1 MSDVAPNG
9 IEIYPVDGIP
19 ELRPGADL
27 AGLIATAAPWL
38 ADDDIVV
45 VTSKAVSKV
54 EGRLLSVPTDP
65 SGREQARQAAIEQ
78 ETVRVVATRGPT
90 RIVETRNGW
99 VMAAA
104 GVDASNLLAGELAL
118 LPFDSDDS
126 ARRLRAEL
134 AARLGVSVAVV
145 VSDTFGR
152 PWRRGQT
159 DVAIGVAG
167 IPAVTDLRG
176 TLDTHGVPMQVTEI
190 ALADELAGA
199 ADLVKGKL
207 AGRPVAVI
215 RGLQLPPGDDAGAVA
230 LQRPLTEDMFHL
242 GTRDVLPSRGSP
254 ERFGS
259 DPVPLT
265 LVRSAVEVAVRSA
278 ARTFGLDPTDLPR
291 TSVLT
296 YAGNESPPAEGDQ
309 ESQLRST
316 ATVVV
321 EITALPTVAGEP
333 GPLAA
338 GALIHGVLVQLH
350 AEGLAGVFVPSEDG
364 HPLLGQVLIGS
375 LQNPR

>member
-1 MSDVAPNG
+1 MSDAVPTG
-9 IEIYPVDGIP
+9 IEIRPVDGIP

-27 AGLIATAAPWL
+27 AGLIAAAAPWL

-54 EGRLLSVPTDP
+54 EGRLLSVPADP
-65 SGREQARQAAIEQ
+65 TGRERARQTAIEQ

-104 GVDASNLLAGELAL
+104 GVDASNLPPGELAL
-118 LPFDSDDS
+118 LPVDSDAS
-126 ARRLRAEL
+126 ARRLRAEF
-134 AARLGVSVAVV
+134 AARLGVSVSVV

-190 ALADELAGA
+190 AVADELAGA

-215 RGLQLPPGDDAGAVA
+215 RGLRLPSGDGAGAVA

-242 GTRDVLPSRGSP
+242 GTRDVLPSRRSP

-265 LVRSAVEVAVRSA
+265 LVRSAVEVAVGSA

-291 TSVLT
+291 TAVRAYDGS
-296 YAGNESPPAEGDQ
+296 ESPTTEGGR
-309 ESQLRST
+309 EAQLRST
-316 ATVVV
+316 ATAVVD
-321 EITALPTVAGEP
+321 ITAAPTDGGESD
-333 GPLAA
+333 LLTS
-338 GALIHGVLVQLH
+338 GALIHALLVQLH
-350 AEGLAGVFVPSEDG
+350 AEGLAGVFVPSGDG
-364 HPLLGQVLIGS
+364 RPLPGQVLIGS
-375 LQNPR
+375 PQNPR